1 MSNSTQCDP
10 AGEASV
16 APYLMDTKRAM
27 AYCGIK
33 ISRTWTKF
41 RLRHK
46 IPYIRTGNSKY
57 YNRDA
62 LDRIL
67 IKATTGPSK
76 LYPR

>member
-1 MSNSTQCDP
+1 MSNSQCDP
-10 AGEASV
+10 AGEVSV
-16 APYLMDTKRAM
+16 APYLMDTKKAM

>member
-10 AGEASV
+10 AGEVSV
-16 APYLMDTKRAM
+16 APYLMDTKKAM